1 MKLIW
6 TIFVALLLPHSALAE
21 RLDGQYAREC
31 REAVGYYA
39 GLPLSLASAE
49 VQLAIFGKSSV
60 EWAAAGVH
68 CEFTLTQTLWSL
80 TIGDQQYVY
89 DGYPSREA
97 FEAAQ
102 SIDALQEKIDDT
114 LTLQRRNVSEFH
126 LLSTSELMS
135 RGSDPEK
142 VQADFIQSVSQ
153 MLSLNPPLEDTD

>member
-6 TIFVALLLPHSALAE
+6 TIIVASLVPHSALAE
-21 RLDGQYAREC
+21 SLDGQYAREC
-31 REAVGYYA
+31 REAVVYYA
-39 GLPLSLASAE
+39 GLPLSLGPAE
-49 VQLAIFGKSSV
+49 VVLAFFGKSSV

-68 CEFTLTQTLWSL
+68 CEFTLTQKLWSL

-102 SIDALQEKIDDT
+102 SIDALQEKIDET

-126 LLSTSELMS
+126 SFSISELMS
-135 RGSDPEK
+135 RGTDPER
-142 VQADFIQSVSQ
+142 VQADFVQSVRQ
-153 MLSLNPPLEDTD
+153 MLSLNPLFENTD